1 MRIPE
6 WREFEF
12 PVIATLRIRHFFD
25 ALFRRVGRSRFRGSI
40 NGRIQARQGFCR
52 KYARTT
58 DEEDFLQN
66 GMPPDLV
73 EPLRIREYLC
83 HRNEGDRYGGCYTLR
98 EDTCTIADFCDAGK
112 DLGGLFAD

>member
-6 WREFEF
+6 RREFEF

-40 NGRIQARQGFCR
+40 NGRTPARQGFCR

-66 GMPPDLV
+66 S
-73 EPLRIREYLC
+73 
-83 HRNEGDRYGGCYTLR
+83 
-98 EDTCTIADFCDAGK
+98 IAVRPCWAVKNPGISLPQK
-112 DLGGLFAD
+112 R